1 MIRKILLCICMG
13 GMLAACSEDILPEVP
28 MFSGSEDHVPMA
40 DFIFDGT
47 EGYRELQVDVRDV
60 VRAYY
65 RLLMGSP
72 TCIWNRMTRRHAVA
86 GNLNCG
92 WPTGGRNVI
101 PWRRKAVT
109 KLRVMPLTKD

>member
-1 MIRKILLCICMG
+1 MG

-28 MFSGSEDHVPMA
+28 MFSGSEEHVPMA

-60 VRAYY
+60 MAGETDGGFLAFVQKDGKSYLY
-65 RLLMGSP
+65 LEQ
-72 TCIWNRMTRRHAVA
+72 NERRHAVA

-101 PWRRKAVT
+101 PWCRKAVT

>member
-28 MFSGSEDHVPMA
+28 MFSGSEEHVPMA
-40 DFIFDGT
+40 DLIFDGT
-47 EGYRELQVDVRDV
+47 AVSW
-60 VRAYY
+60 
-65 RLLMGSP
+65 LLSKRMGSP

-101 PWRRKAVT
+101 PWCRKAVT